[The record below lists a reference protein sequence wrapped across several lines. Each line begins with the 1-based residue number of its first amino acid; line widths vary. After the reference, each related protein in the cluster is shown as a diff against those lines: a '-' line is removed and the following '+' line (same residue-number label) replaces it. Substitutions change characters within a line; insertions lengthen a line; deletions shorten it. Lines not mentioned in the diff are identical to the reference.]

1 LALSI
6 VLLKHKLYGTQNWL
20 ARSHFDSFR
29 GLKHSFPCETKEGKS
44 KFKFLIPYHLLSGT
58 CFFDFCLFQLQPLA
72 FNIFFRVQ
80 GRALALSFTIG
91 DLEAA
96 TATAQA
102 SRYSLLASS
111 KLVDSGRGPK
121 WLVALEFARRGL
133 GRADVCYHREA
144 VGQPTN

>member
-1 LALSI
+1 
-6 VLLKHKLYGTQNWL
+6 
-20 ARSHFDSFR
+20 
-29 GLKHSFPCETKEGKS
+29 
-44 KFKFLIPYHLLSGT
+44 
-58 CFFDFCLFQLQPLA
+58 LA

-102 SRYSLLASS
+102 ARYSLLASS

-121 WLVALEFARRGL
+121 WLVALEFARGGL